1 MTSDRHPCDPS
12 RSEANVDINAIPD
25 NPYLLL
31 TPGPLSTTKSVKAAM
46 LRDWCTWDD
55 EYHSIVQDLRA
66 KLVRLATP
74 ADGYTAVLM
83 QGSGTFSVEAT
94 IGTALPADGRLLVL
108 ANGAYGERMI
118 EIAHRLRIG
127 VVCHDSGEMHPP
139 DLDRLERTLAAE
151 PGITHVAIVHC
162 ETTTGMLNP
171 VEAVGRI
178 VKSFGRTYLVDAM
191 SSFGGIPF
199 DIAEFGADFVIS
211 SSNKCI
217 QGVPGFG
224 FVIAG
229 RRALEQTKGR
239 ARSVSLDLYEQ
250 WREMET
256 KGGKWRFTSPTHV
269 VRAFAQAVKE
279 LEEEGG
285 VTARYARYH
294 GNHRILV
301 DGMRALGFSC
311 LLPDEYQ
318 SPIITSFLSPIHP
331 GYRFERFYAD
341 LKARGFVVYPGKVTS
356 LNTFRIGNIGDVH
369 PDDMRRLIE
378 AVRGSM
384 FWHEGQSPA
393 ETATWAWR

>member
-1 MTSDRHPCDPS
+1 MTSGCHPCDPS
-12 RSEANVDINAIPD
+12 RLEANVDINVIPD

-66 KLVRLATP
+66 ALVRLATP
-74 ADGYTAVLM
+74 AEGYTAVLM
-83 QGSGTFSVEAT
+83 QGSGTFSVEAA
-94 IGTALPADGRLLVL
+94 IGTALPVDGRLLVL
-108 ANGAYGERMI
+108 TNGAYGERMV
-118 EIAHRLRIG
+118 EIAHRLRIS
-127 VVCHDSGEMHPP
+127 VVTHDSGELHPP

-178 VKSFGRTYLVDAM
+178 VQSFGRTYLVDAM
-191 SSFGGIPF
+191 SSLGGIPF
-199 DIAEFGADFVIS
+199 DIADLGADFVIS
-211 SSNKCI
+211 SANKCI

-224 FVIAG
+224 FVIA
-229 RRALEQTKGR
+229 RRQALERTKGR

-250 WREMET
+250 WREMEM

-269 VRAFAQAVKE
+269 VRAFAQAMKE

-285 VTARYARYH
+285 VAARYARYRR
-294 GNHRILV
+294 NHRILV

-311 LLPDEYQ
+311 LLPDENQ
-318 SPIITSFLSPIHP
+318 SPIITSFLSPTHP

-356 LNTFRIGNIGDVH
+356 LDTFRIGNIGHVC

-378 AVRGSM
+378 AVRNSM
-384 FWHEGQSPA
+384 FWREGQSPA
-393 ETATWAWR
+393 EPATWAWR

>member
-1 MTSDRHPCDPS
+1 M
-12 RSEANVDINAIPD
+12 NAVPD

-55 EYHSIVQDLRA
+55 EYHTIVQGLRT

-74 ADGYTAVLM
+74 AEGYTAVLM
-83 QGSGTFSVEAT
+83 QGSGTFSVEAA

-108 ANGAYGERMI
+108 ANGAYGERMV
-118 EIAHRLRIG
+118 EIAHRLRIS

-139 DLDRLERTLAAE
+139 DLDRLERSLAAE

-171 VEAVGRI
+171 VRAVGRI

-199 DIAEFGADFVIS
+199 DITELGADFVIS
-211 SSNKCI
+211 SANKCI

-224 FVIAG
+224 FVIA
-229 RRALEQTKGR
+229 RRQALEQTKGR

-250 WREMET
+250 WREMEV

-285 VTARYARYH
+285 VAARYARYRR
-294 GNHRILV
+294 NHRILV

-318 SPIITSFLSPIHP
+318 SPIITSFLSPTHP
-331 GYRFERFYAD
+331 SYGFERFYAD
-341 LKARGFVVYPGKVTS
+341 LKSRGFVVYPGKVTS
-356 LNTFRIGNIGDVH
+356 LNTFRIGNIGHVC

-378 AVRGSM
+378 AVRDSM
-384 FWHEGQSPA
+384 FWREEQSPA
-393 ETATWAWR
+393 GPATWAWR